1 MKTHKDLDVWIKG
14 MELARMIYEVTRQ
27 FPTSE
32 IYGLTSQMRRA
43 AVSVPSNIAEGAAR
57 GSSKEFT
64 RFLRI
69 SLGSLA
75 ELETQVILAVDLA
88 FFKDQIGIFKTIED
102 VRRLALGLARHLEGR
117 GVKSDE

>member
-14 MELARMIYEVTRQ
+14 MELARMTYEVTRQ